1 MVLLHMSKYN
11 IHRVYSSLVSKVT
24 FQPLLLKVFYQ
35 PPNKIEMFLL
45 LVFELNGDYDTL
57 IKETTVDW
65 KNSLLDFST

>member
-1 MVLLHMSKYN
+1 MVQLRMSKYN

-45 LVFELNGDYDTL
+45 L
-57 IKETTVDW
+57 IAI
-65 KNSLLDFST
+65 